1 MCGIL
6 HIQSIKPFSNDTK
19 VNAIW
24 PLNVT
29 FILKIAQFMS
39 KTICGKTY
47 DIGYIYLWSI
57 RERDFIF
64 GMHIEIMKNL

>member
-1 MCGIL
+1 
-6 HIQSIKPFSNDTK
+6 
-19 VNAIW
+19 
-24 PLNVT
+24 
-29 FILKIAQFMS
+29 MS